1 MSKTALKALFL
12 SSLAFVCVKAN
23 AEEDASVSFRIH
35 HHYQSIRAMGMGDA
49 FVAVANDYNALFYNP
64 AGLARRD
71 DSEINLSIEGG
82 LTPKFMEFGKDLSDA
97 SNTPGSD
104 SDKQEAIMNVIQK
117 AYGETYGLRLT
128 PMAGIWAK
136 PKWAMGVIPLDLS
149 IEMIP
154 HQQVGPS
161 IDTTVYADTTVAMA
175 WAEDVHWFDNTRTSI
190 GITGK
195 FVNRGFFSKGIN
207 AIEIA
212 ADSSLIKA
220 TDFKEGYTVDADIG
234 ILMTP
239 EIPGEGWF
247 WQAMKL
253 ARPSFGAVVRNVGE
267 LGFSQSLKL
276 FNKDKTEQ
284 PERLYRVIDVG
295 SKFELPQMG
304 IFSGR
309 AVADVRDILHP
320 RFNLRKGTHLGA
332 EFDWRMASW
341 WKGQWRVGV
350 NQGYFTA
357 GFSALL
363 GVFNLDLATYGE
375 DVGTYSRAKEN
386 RVYQVKMSLNF

>member
-1 MSKTALKALFL
+1 MHKTALKALLFVNVTFL
-12 SSLAFVCVKAN
+12 SVVSFSAD
-23 AEEDASVSFRIH
+23 ESISFRIH

-49 FVAVANDYNALFYNP
+49 FVAVSNDYASMFYNP

-71 DSEINLSIEGG
+71 EGEVNLSMDFG
-82 LTPKFMEFGKDLSDA
+82 LTPKFIEFSKDLSDA

-104 SDKQEAIMNVIQK
+104 SDKQQAIMEAIQK
-117 AYGETYGLRLT
+117 VYGETYGIRLN
-128 PMAGIWAK
+128 PASGIWAR
-136 PKWAMGVIPLDLS
+136 PKWALGVIPLDLS
-149 IEMIP
+149 LEIIP

-161 IDTTVYADTTVAMA
+161 LDTTVYADSTVAAA
-175 WAEDVHWFDNTRTSI
+175 WAKDVNWIPHSRTSI

-212 ADSSLIKA
+212 SDSNLIKDS
-220 TDFKEGYTVDADIG
+220 DFLEGYTVDADIG
-234 ILMTP
+234 ILTTP
-239 EIPGEGWF
+239 EIPGEGMF
-247 WQAMKL
+247 WQALKL
-253 ARPSFGAVVRNVGE
+253 AKPTFGAVLRNAAEVGF
-267 LGFSQSLKL
+267 GQSLKL
-276 FNKDKTEQ
+276 FNKEKTAA
-284 PERLYRVIDVG
+284 PEKLYRVLDVG

-309 AVADVRDILHP
+309 AVADVRDIMHP
-320 RFNLRKGTHLGA
+320 KFSARKGLHLGA

-341 WKGQWRVGV
+341 WHGQWRVGL

-363 GVFNLDLATYGE
+363 GVFNLDLVTYGE
-375 DVGTYSRAKEN
+375 DVGTYKVPKQN
-386 RVYQVKMSLNF
+386 RVYQAKLNINF